1 MTRDYTIG
9 IIGLGYVGLPLAIA
23 FAEHFNVVGFDI
35 NQERV
40 SDLNQGIDSTDE
52 ADLILLQKA
61 IVNRLQLSSDLQDL
75 AACNVY
81 IVTVPTP
88 ITQYTRFNVFDIR
101 FKNDWRFTQF
111 RRYCGL

>member
-40 SDLNQGIDSTDE
+40 SDLNKGIDSTDE

-61 IVNRLQLSSDLQDL
+61 IVNRLQLSSVLQDL
-75 AACNVY
+75 AACNAY

-88 ITQYTRFNVFDIR
+88 ITQL
-101 FKNDWRFTQF
+101 KNQRAI
-111 RRYCGL
+111 L